1 MAADTELRDAD
12 HERLKCLDGHAST
25 CRDHIA
31 QLKVIINEIAVT
43 LQSQMQQLEATMNKS
58 LSALEAEKASRQEVQ
73 QLRSTLKAVNTN
85 LQHNVQVTG
94 DTGRALSVI
103 EAEKASRQEVQ
114 QLRSTLKAVNTNLQ
128 YNLQATRDTGRAFPR
143 SPNAKL
149 GHFPTTT
156 MTGLAQRSS
165 N

>member
-85 LQHNVQVTG
+85 LQ
-94 DTGRALSVI
+94 
-103 EAEKASRQEVQ
+103 
-114 QLRSTLKAVNTNLQ
+114 